1 MSARTREREQR
12 QRSRQRRRFM
22 VGAAAAALI
31 LGTIVLVASLAG
43 DDEAPNT
50 GTGEGL
56 RVSMTEFAFDPD
68 PIAVSGEDAQL
79 LVVNEGLVVHDLV
92 IPELGKGT
100 PDVHAGEE
108 FELDLTG
115 QPAGTYRVICD
126 IPGHLEAGMETEITF
141 G

>member
-1 MSARTREREQR
+1 
-12 QRSRQRRRFM
+12 M
-22 VGAAAAALI
+22 VGAAAAVLI
-31 LGTIVLVASLAG
+31 LGTIVVVASLAG

-50 GTGEGL
+50 GSGDGL
-56 RVSMTEFAFDPD
+56 RVSMTDFAFDPD

-79 LVVNEGLVVHDLV
+79 LVVNEGQVVHDLV

-100 PDVHAGEE
+100 PDVQAGEE